1 MSRGQPRT
9 QYERTYVLLPP
20 GAGEEW
26 PIAALH
32 ATWGS
37 HRYTVGGSADDAGI
51 GDLGV
56 RRVIAVNP
64 HLWPGPVEW
73 FFNEYYP
80 GAQVTIIRAETP
92 QALIE
97 ALADQQQPPPPRPGV
112 YTLRGVHDRAGADW
126 LKAEGLA
133 GWCLI
138 PVYLNTT
145 PQNLQLGGYAEA
157 GIRVLVNLRYSYAVD
172 DGGQGTMPGPNQI
185 TAFENACIGT
195 MRTNPAAW
203 GFVYCNEMN
212 NSREWPKEKDY
223 PLSPGYYL
231 DSYNRVW
238 SAKPDRARLLPG
250 AIDPYNPGWGD
261 WRKGWGEVLKSLAGC
276 DGLAWHAYTHGPDP
290 ALIWHHK
297 RFGDDPLT
305 GVFYDL
311 RVLESQQAIILDKF
325 KDKPQIVTE
334 CNHFVRH
341 DGKIGWE
348 ANSGPWVTEAYQYF
362 ASRGVA
368 GACLFRFNHN
378 DWKFGNLPDV
388 LCALRN
394 ITP

>member
-51 GDLGV
+51 GDLDV

-97 ALADQQQPPPPRPGV
+97 ALTDPQPPPPPRPGT

-138 PVYLNTT
+138 PVYLNTS
-145 PQNLQLGGYAEA
+145 PQDLQLGGYTEA
-157 GIRVLVNLRYSYAVD
+157 GVRVLVNLRYSYAVD
-172 DGGQGTMPGPNQI
+172 DGGQGTMPGPDQI

-195 MRTNPAAW
+195 MRTNPTAW

-212 NSREWPKEKDY
+212 NSREWPAGFSLAPDY
-223 PLSPGYYL
+223 YQE
-231 DSYNRVW
+231 SYNRVW
-238 SAKPDRARLLPG
+238 AAKPDGARLLPG
-250 AIDPYNPGWGD
+250 AIDPYNPGWED
-261 WRKGWGEVLKSLAGC
+261 WRVAWNAVLGRLDGC
-276 DGLAWHAYTHGPDP
+276 DGLTWHAYTHGPDP

-297 RFGDDPLT
+297 QFGDDPLT

-311 RVLESQQAIILDKF
+311 RVLESQQAIIPDKL
-325 KDKPQIVTE
+325 KDKIQVVTE
-334 CNHFVRH
+334 CNHFVKR

-348 ANSGPWVTEAYQYF
+348 ADSGQWVTGAYQYF

-378 DWKFGNLPDV
+378 DWKFGNLPAV
-388 LCALRN
+388 LCELRN

>member
-32 ATWGS
+32 ATWEN

-51 GDLGV
+51 GDLDV

-64 HLWPGPVEW
+64 HLWSGSIED
-73 FFNEYYP
+73 FFNAHYP
-80 GAQVTIIRAETP
+80 GVQVTSVQAETP
-92 QALIE
+92 DALIA
-97 ALADQQQPPPPRPGV
+97 ALTDEQQPPPPQSNT

-126 LKAEGLA
+126 LRSENLP

-138 PVYLNTT
+138 PVYLNTSA
-145 PQNLQLGGYAEA
+145 QDLQLWKYAEA
-157 GIRVLVNLRYSYAVD
+157 GIRTLVNLRYSYAVD
-172 DGGQGTMPGPNQI
+172 DGGRGTMPPPMHLS
-185 TAFENACIGT
+185 AFESACIET

-212 NSREWPKEKDY
+212 NQREWPAGCS
-223 PLSPGYYL
+223 LTPGYYL

-238 SAKPDRARLLPG
+238 AAKPDGARLLPG
-250 AIDPYNPGWGD
+250 AIDPYNPGWGN
-261 WRKGWGEVLKSLAGC
+261 WREGWHEVLRLLYGC

-290 ALIWHHK
+290 ALIWHDK

-311 RVLESQQAIILDKF
+311 RVLESQQAVIPDKL

-341 DGKIGWE
+341 DGETGWE
-348 ANSGPWVTEAYQYF
+348 ADSGQWVTEAYRYF
-362 ASRGVA
+362 AGRGVA
-368 GACLFRFNHN
+368 GVCLFRFNHN
-378 DWKFGNLPDV
+378 DWRFGNLPAV

-394 ITP
+394 LTP